1 MNTLQYFLSLYR
13 LWSPANGRIR
23 AAKMAAREALKPITF

>member
-13 LWSPANGRIR
+13 LWRPLNGRIK
-23 AAKMAAREALKPITF
+23 AAQMALREASKPVPF